1 MELTC
6 AALVPHL
13 AWWHRNQGTIR
24 GCDEKP

>member
-6 AALVPHL
+6 SALVPHM
-13 AWWHRNQGTIR
+13 APQHRNQGTIR